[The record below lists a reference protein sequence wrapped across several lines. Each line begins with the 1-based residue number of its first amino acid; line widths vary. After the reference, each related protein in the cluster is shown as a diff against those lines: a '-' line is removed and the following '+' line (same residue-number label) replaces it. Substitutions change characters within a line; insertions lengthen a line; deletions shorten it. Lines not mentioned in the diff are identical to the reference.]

1 MSGLALS
8 FAAPSWLWLLVALPI
23 LWFWPRRLE
32 DMRLGLLRSLALTL
46 IVLGLA
52 RPSLPGEG
60 ATPHHVLLLDASRSA
75 AAAASR
81 VAAGAESMGAALGEA
96 STTRIILSEATAAA
110 AGMGMRLAEVGATAG
125 VTARAPLAALGDW
138 TRASR

>member
-52 RPSLPGEG
+52 RPSLPGAG
-60 ATPHHVLLLDASRSA
+60 APPHHGLLLDAS
-75 AAAASR
+75 
-81 VAAGAESMGAALGEA
+81 
-96 STTRIILSEATAAA
+96 
-110 AGMGMRLAEVGATAG
+110 
-125 VTARAPLAALGDW
+125 
-138 TRASR
+138 